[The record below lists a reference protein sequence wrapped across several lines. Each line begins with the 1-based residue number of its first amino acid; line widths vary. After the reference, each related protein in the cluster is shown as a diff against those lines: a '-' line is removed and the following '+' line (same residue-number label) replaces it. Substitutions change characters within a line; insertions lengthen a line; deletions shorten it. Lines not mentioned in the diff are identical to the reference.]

1 MAQTYTK
8 WSENSTPSSL
18 AGFVSVAPN
27 SSLTS
32 LTVHLR
38 FLDKSYLDLDEAEAT
53 DSAVAVWFPNTGLVN
68 FNLEALSTAYTDD
81 QHTAYY
87 SAQGL
92 PQAFSIQSFDD
103 GVYHYTFSNSTD
115 VESQYVI
122 FMPGIETSIETL
134 AKSLIDTQ
142 CNCQLNRSVADNFV
156 KAKAM
161 QQLIYAK
168 VADMGTA
175 YDETAFD
182 DVNADIQALAN
193 FLGGT
198 NSACG
203 C

>member
-8 WSENSTPSSL
+8 WSSSTSSL
-18 AGFVSVAPN
+18 LSGFISVAPN
-27 SSLTS
+27 SSIVS
-32 LTVHLR
+32 PAVQFR

-53 DSAVAVWFPNTGLVN
+53 NATVAVWFPITGLVN
-68 FNLEALSTAYTDD
+68 FNLAALSSAYTDD
-81 QHTAYY
+81 QHTGYY

-103 GVYHYTFSNSTD
+103 GVYYYTFSNSTD

-168 VADMGTA
+168 VARIGTA

-193 FLGGT
+193 FLEGT